1 MLDTATVLREFPE
14 SGRCVIKVLLAED
27 QTIVRKGIAA
37 LLALTDDIRVTAEAS
52 DGAEALAIALTG
64 EFDVALLDIRMPRLS
79 GTQVIKQ
86 WAGLDRPLPAILLTT
101 FDEDGLFLE
110 AVQAGAHGFL
120 LKDVSLERLAE
131 AVRVVAAGERLFQP
145 VLTERVVRVLRERG
159 TPFESIPSPETLTP
173 RERDI
178 LRLIAAG
185 YSNREIAS
193 LLRMSEGAVK
203 NHTSSILSKLG
214 ARDRTRAV
222 LRGIERGLV

>member
-1 MLDTATVLREFPE
+1 M
-14 SGRCVIKVLLAED
+14 IKVLLAED
-27 QTIVRKGIAA
+27 QTIVRRGIEA
-37 LLALTDDIRVTAEAS
+37 LLALTDDIRVTAEAC
-52 DGAEALAIALTG
+52 DGAEALSAATAE
-64 EFDVALLDIRMPRLS
+64 EFDVALLDIRMPKLS

-86 WAGLDRPLPAILLTT
+86 WAGAGKTLPAILLTT

-131 AVRVVAAGERLFQP
+131 AVRVVARGERLFQP
-145 VLTERVVRVLRERG
+145 VVTERVVRVIRERG
-159 TPFESIPSPETLTP
+159 TPFEAMAAPETLTP

-193 LLRMSEGAVK
+193 VLRMSEGAVK

>member
-1 MLDTATVLREFPE
+1 MRAFPKT
-14 SGRCVIKVLLAED
+14 GAHRVIKVLLAED
-27 QTIVRKGIAA
+27 QTIVRKGIAT
-37 LLALTDDIRVTAEAS
+37 LLALTEDIRVSAEAC
-52 DGAEALAIALTG
+52 DGAEALTVAMTG
-64 EFDVALLDIRMPRLS
+64 EFDVALLDIRMPRFS

-86 WAGLDRPLPAILLTT
+86 WAGMDKPIPAILLTT

-131 AVRVVAAGERLFQP
+131 AVRAVARGERLFQP
-145 VLTERVVRVLRERG
+145 VLTERVVRVIRELG
-159 TPFESIPSPETLTP
+159 KPLESTPSPETLPP

-193 LLRMSEGAVK
+193 VLRMSEGAVK

>member
-1 MLDTATVLREFPE
+1 MLRLFPE
-14 SGRCVIKVLLAED
+14 SGPCVIKILLAED
-27 QTIVRKGIAA
+27 QTIVRRGISA
-37 LLALTDDIRVTAEAS
+37 LLALTGDIRVTAEAC
-52 DGAEALAIALTG
+52 DGAEALAAALTG
-64 EFDVALLDIRMPRLS
+64 EFDVALLDIRMPRFS
-79 GTQVIKQ
+79 GTQVIKE
-86 WAGLDRPLPAILLTT
+86 WAAVGKRLPAILLTT

-110 AVQAGAHGFL
+110 AVQSGAHGFL

-131 AVRVVAAGERLFQP
+131 AVRVVAQGERLFQP
-145 VLTERVVRVLRERG
+145 ALTERVVRVIRDRG
-159 TPFESIPSPETLTP
+159 TPFEALPSPETLTP

-185 YSNREIAS
+185 YSNREIAAV
-193 LLRMSEGAVK
+193 LRMSEGAVK

>member
-1 MLDTATVLREFPE
+1 M
-14 SGRCVIKVLLAED
+14 IHVLLAED
-27 QTIVRKGIAA
+27 QTIVRRGIAA
-37 LLALTDDIRVTAEAS
+37 LLALTHDIRVTAEAC
-52 DGAEALAIALTG
+52 DGAEALSLGQTG
-64 EFDVALLDIRMPRLS
+64 EFDVALLDIRMPQFS

-86 WAGLDRPLPAILLTT
+86 WAGSGNPLPAILLTT

-131 AVRVVAAGERLFQP
+131 AVRLVARGERLFQP
-145 VLTERVVRVLRERG
+145 VVTERVVRVIRERG
-159 TPFESIPSPETLTP
+159 TPFEAIPTPETLTP

-193 LLRMSEGAVK
+193 VLRMSEGAVK

-222 LRGIERGLV
+222 LRGIECGLV

>member
-1 MLDTATVLREFPE
+1 LLVFPE
-14 SGRCVIKVLLAED
+14 SGGRCVIKVLLAED
-27 QTIVRKGIAA
+27 QTIVRRGIAA
-37 LLALTDDIRVTAEAS
+37 LLALTDDIRVAAEAC
-52 DGAEALAIALTG
+52 DGAEALAAALKDD
-64 EFDVALLDIRMPRLS
+64 FDVALLDIRMPQLS
-79 GTQVIKQ
+79 GTQVIKE
-86 WAGLDRPLPAILLTT
+86 WAGMGKPLPAILLTT

-120 LKDVSLERLAE
+120 LKDVSLERLAD
-131 AVRVVAAGERLFQP
+131 AVRTVAGGERLFQP
-145 VLTERVVRVLRERG
+145 VLTERVVRAIREMG
-159 TPFESIPSPETLTP
+159 TPFEAMPSPETLTP

-193 LLRMSEGAVK
+193 VLRMSEGAVK